1 MAAYSLFQSVRNGTG
16 EHEYAAQNFYVR
28 SGRASDGFFDS
39 VVFKTYLYPQVYDF
53 FVEAVAVKYGIKISI
68 FKTIFDLTCL
78 AVSLIMTFCFFGKLE
93 GVNFGTV
100 IMAVINGTII
110 GLFSKLIDKIFDIRP
125 SFPKFAALFEL
136 DSDKKLKNTPAQKPR
151 NENEVQG

>member
-1 MAAYSLFQSVRNGTG
+1 
-16 EHEYAAQNFYVR
+16 
-28 SGRASDGFFDS
+28 
-39 VVFKTYLYPQVYDF
+39 
-53 FVEAVAVKYGIKISI
+53 
-68 FKTIFDLTCL
+68 
-78 AVSLIMTFCFFGKLE
+78 MTFCFFGKLE

-136 DSDKKLKNTPAQKPR
+136 DSDKKLKNTSAQKPQ